1 MTGFTNEEL
10 KILLKNEEFDNFI
23 YVVKQMSKNDIID
36 LLKYLYS

>member
-1 MTGFTNEEL
+1 MVGFTYEEL
-10 KILLKNEEFDNFI
+10 KILLENEDFDNFI